1 MSGTRSQLPRWLVA
15 GAWTVLAAANVVAP
29 RCACEWQ
36 TVPFQ
41 LAWAAVTLLYV
52 TRARGLAVLVAM
64 SLVTAGELAWTAMN
78 EQPGPE
84 QLSELPLMV
93 GLFVA
98 VVWIG
103 ARRQARAD
111 ALRQRDEHEREFLRD
126 ASHQLRTPITIAR
139 GHAELLREAA
149 PTNEMADDADVL
161 VHELDRLGRL
171 SERLL
176 LLAAAEAPGFLWLE
190 PVELEQ
196 LVVETA
202 RRWSAAADR
211 RWSFDIG
218 VEGILVADRE
228 RLATALDA
236 LLENAVKFT
245 DRGDTIRITGGGA
258 GAGAVLA
265 VEDTGAGIAA
275 ADLARV
281 FERFARGARG
291 RRPGTGLGL
300 AIVRAIV
307 EAHGGSVAVTS
318 APGQGTQFRLELP
331 RFTAFERAAVDDG
344 PMTNLRAASETAAA

>member
-1 MSGTRSQLPRWLVA
+1 
-15 GAWTVLAAANVVAP
+15 
-29 RCACEWQ
+29 
-36 TVPFQ
+36 
-41 LAWAAVTLLYV
+41 
-52 TRARGLAVLVAM
+52 
-64 SLVTAGELAWTAMN
+64 
-78 EQPGPE
+78 
-84 QLSELPLMV
+84 MV

-111 ALRQRDEHEREFLRD
+111 ALRQRVEHEREFLRD

-149 PTNEMADDADVL
+149 PTSEMADDADVL

-275 ADLARV
+275 SDLARV
-281 FERFARGARG
+281 FQRFARGARG

-307 EAHGGSVAVTS
+307 EAHGGSVAVAS
-318 APGQGTQFRLELP
+318 APGEGTQFRLELP

>member
-1 MSGTRSQLPRWLVA
+1 M
-15 GAWTVLAAANVVAP
+15 VLAAANVIAP
-29 RCACEWQ
+29 HCACEWE

-41 LAWAAVTLLYV
+41 LAWAAVTLFYV
-52 TRARGLAVLVAM
+52 SQARGLAALMTM

-111 ALRQRDEHEREFLRD
+111 ALRERVEREREFLRD

-139 GHAELLREAA
+139 GHAELLRAAA
-149 PTNEMADDADVL
+149 PTDGLADDADVL
-161 VHELDRLGRL
+161 VQELDRLGRF

-176 LLAAAEAPGFLWLE
+176 LLAAAETPGFLWLE

-211 RWSFDIG
+211 RWAVDVG
-218 VEGILVADRE
+218 VEGVVVADRE

-236 LLENAVKFT
+236 LVENAVKFT
-245 DRGDTIRITGGGA
+245 HRGDTIRITGGGERQHA
-258 GAGAVLA
+258 LLG
-265 VEDTGAGIAA
+265 VEDTGVGIAHP
-275 ADLARV
+275 DLARV
-281 FERFARGARG
+281 FERFARGAGG
-291 RRPGTGLGL
+291 RKPGTGLGL
-300 AIVRAIV
+300 SIVRAIV
-307 EAHGGSVAVTS
+307 EAHGGSVAVAS
-318 APGQGTQFRLELP
+318 ALGQWTRFRLELP
-331 RFTAFERAAVDDG
+331 RFSAFDPAAVDDG
-344 PMTNLRAASETAAA
+344 PMTNARAASEATAA

>member
-1 MSGTRSQLPRWLVA
+1 MLGMRSRLPSLLIA
-15 GAWTVLAAANVVAP
+15 GAWAVLAAANVVAP
-29 RCACEWQ
+29 RCACEWE

-41 LAWAAVTLLYV
+41 LAWAAVTLLYM
-52 TRARGLAVLVAM
+52 TRARGLAVLVTM

-111 ALRQRDEHEREFLRD
+111 ALRQRIEREREFLRD

-139 GHAELLREAA
+139 GHAELLRAAA
-149 PTNEMADDADVL
+149 PTGELADDADVL
-161 VHELDRLGRL
+161 VGELDRLGRL

-176 LLAAAEAPGFLWLE
+176 LLAAAETPGFLWLE

-211 RWSFDIG
+211 RWAIDVG
-218 VEGILVADRE
+218 VEGVVVADRE

-236 LLENAVKFT
+236 LVENAVKFT
-245 DRGDTIRITGGGA
+245 DRGDTILIKGGGRGRHA
-258 GAGAVLA
+258 MLG
-265 VEDTGAGIAA
+265 VEDTGAGISDP
-275 ADLARV
+275 DLTRV
-281 FERFARGARG
+281 FERFARGAGG
-291 RRPGTGLGL
+291 RKPGTGLGL
-300 AIVRAIV
+300 SIVRAIV
-307 EAHGGSVAVTS
+307 EAHSGSVGVSS
-318 APGQGTQFRLELP
+318 AAGHGTRFRLELP
-331 RFTAFERAAVDDG
+331 RFTPFDRAAVDDG
-344 PMTNLRAASETAAA
+344 PMTNGRAASEAAAA

>member
-1 MSGTRSQLPRWLVA
+1 LDTRFRLPNLLVVGVWAVLA
-15 GAWTVLAAANVVAP
+15 GANVAAP
-29 RCACEWQ
+29 RFACEWE

-52 TRARGLAVLVAM
+52 TRARGPTSLVAT
-64 SLVTAGELAWTAMN
+64 SLVTAGALAWTAMN

-111 ALRQRDEHEREFLRD
+111 ALRQGAEHEREFLRD

-139 GHAELLREAA
+139 GHAELLRAAA
-149 PTNEMADDADVL
+149 PTVEMADDADVL
-161 VHELDRLGRL
+161 VQELDRLSRL
-171 SERLL
+171 SDRLL
-176 LLAAAEAPGFLWLE
+176 LLAAAETTGFLWLE

-196 LVVETA
+196 LIVETV

-211 RWSFDIG
+211 RWAVEIG

-228 RLATALDA
+228 RLSTALDA
-236 LLENAVKFT
+236 LIENAVKFT
-245 DRGDTIRITGGGA
+245 DRGDTIRITGGGE
-258 GAGAVLA
+258 GTHAVIGI
-265 VEDTGAGIAA
+265 EDTGAGIPDP
-275 ADLARV
+275 DLTRV

-291 RRPGTGLGL
+291 RKPGTGLGL
-300 AIVRAIV
+300 AIVRAIA
-307 EAHGGSVAVTS
+307 EAHRGSVTVAST
-318 APGQGTQFRLELP
+318 AGDGTRFQLELP
-331 RFTAFERAAVDDG
+331 RFSAFEGAMVDDG
-344 PMTNLRAASETAAA
+344 PMTNLRPASESAAA

>member
-1 MSGTRSQLPRWLVA
+1 
-15 GAWTVLAAANVVAP
+15 
-29 RCACEWQ
+29 
-36 TVPFQ
+36 
-41 LAWAAVTLLYV
+41 
-52 TRARGLAVLVAM
+52 
-64 SLVTAGELAWTAMN
+64 
-78 EQPGPE
+78 
-84 QLSELPLMV
+84 
-93 GLFVA
+93 
-98 VVWIG
+98 
-103 ARRQARAD
+103 
-111 ALRQRDEHEREFLRD
+111 
-126 ASHQLRTPITIAR
+126 
-139 GHAELLREAA
+139 
-149 PTNEMADDADVL
+149 MADDADVL

-275 ADLARV
+275 SDLARV
-281 FERFARGARG
+281 FQRFARGARG

-307 EAHGGSVAVTS
+307 EAHGGSVAVAS
-318 APGQGTQFRLELP
+318 APGEGTQFRLELP